1 VFRSLKWRHSLVLQQ
16 QQPHKGTNK
25 MIQEIIQFVLTNQVE
40 LIAIVTSIM
49 VAAEKIAKMTKTTK
63 DDEIVGKVRKVVNRL
78 ANVLA
83 ANFISPTK

>member
-1 VFRSLKWRHSLVLQQ
+1 
-16 QQPHKGTNK
+16 

>member
-1 VFRSLKWRHSLVLQQ
+1 
-16 QQPHKGTNK
+16 

-63 DDEIVGKVRKVVNRL
+63 DDELVGKVRKVVNRL